1 MKKSTLRLSAVVLA
15 CVPLLIGGAS
25 FVNAEDTQH
34 SSSSEVVNKA
44 NTTASS
50 TEAKET
56 KENTSPVITKT
67 LKVESNEISGKKGDS
82 GKIKLAKIKLVDE
95 TANNEK
101 EKEREVELKGTFEL
115 LEKNDFIKFDKDGNW
130 TALNKTDKKEIQLDF
145 KPNLKDE
152 DTKKVLSAMFPSE
165 TFDDAYNKTIKTDK
179 ITVNFTDPKP
189 IIDPTV
195 DPVALDVAVKNKGN
209 KLVVTHENTE
219 LKATFT
225 ELKNDKANKIV
236 LGSDGTFTI
245 PATNKET
252 KFTQKVDFVLD
263 KEDTNFK
270 KLSETKNIKTEY
282 KNIDASINTKVIA
295 LTYKTPTLTSKI
307 NAGGKLEFQDVEGV
321 KITGKFQEVKND
333 DYFSLDAD
341 GNWKAKKAG
350 RGDVDPTF
358 TISDTSLAELQKK
371 YPEQLIQITTGKLKV
386 DFSETGSNQKEY
398 APVSKKE
405 YAPVKKLPQTG
416 EEKMRFAGI
425 IGIIVIAIVGIIFF
439 MKKKKNDDDEA

>member
-1 MKKSTLRLSAVVLA
+1 
-15 CVPLLIGGAS
+15 
-25 FVNAEDTQH
+25 
-34 SSSSEVVNKA
+34 
-44 NTTASS
+44 
-50 TEAKET
+50 
-56 KENTSPVITKT
+56 
-67 LKVESNEISGKKGDS
+67 
-82 GKIKLAKIKLVDE
+82 
-95 TANNEK
+95 
-101 EKEREVELKGTFEL
+101 
-115 LEKNDFIKFDKDGNW
+115 
-130 TALNKTDKKEIQLDF
+130 
-145 KPNLKDE
+145 
-152 DTKKVLSAMFPSE
+152 MFPSE
-165 TFDDAYNKTIKTDK
+165 TFDDSYNKTIKTDK

-263 KEDTNFK
+263 KEDANFK

-307 NAGGKLEFQDVEGV
+307 NAGGKLDFQDVDGV

-350 RGDVDPTF
+350 QGNVELTF

-386 DFSETGSNQKEY
+386 DFSETGSNQKEF

-439 MKKKKNDDDEA
+439 MKKKKNDDEA